1 MIALS
6 HIVYKKFI
14 GFRLLQT
21 GKNDT
26 DKTIAS
32 RRRHSNNITGYQ
44 IERHAHARPLI
55 NIKLVK
61 EQQKSRSRIEASVE
75 KPSPLAYIT
84 VILNM
89 ISDNRKQMNQ
99 EGLTKAPILVVLLVA
114 VLFAVA
120 NVGIMA
126 GHASMQQQPKT
137 EDSRLLRNVPA
148 SNNTS
153 NSTSSIIKKG
163 VTSSENHLSQ
173 KSTKSLPASIKTLSV
188 SIKSSQTIVN
198 GRGKLTISAIA
209 YDATTGKKIEN
220 ALVRLKIL
228 FSSNDTSKEIVG
240 RNGEVIYSA
249 EIKPDSKGSSNIA
262 IRTTAQAFA
271 PGYSA
276 KTSLSSSSVITSN
289 GSDSGSSTAFFS
301 GDSGSSKDI
310 INDNASNLAQNI
322 LRDVQKRLQN
332 GIDFSLAK

>member
-1 MIALS
+1 
-6 HIVYKKFI
+6 
-14 GFRLLQT
+14 
-21 GKNDT
+21 
-26 DKTIAS
+26 
-32 RRRHSNNITGYQ
+32 
-44 IERHAHARPLI
+44 
-55 NIKLVK
+55 
-61 EQQKSRSRIEASVE
+61 
-75 KPSPLAYIT
+75 
-84 VILNM
+84 
-89 ISDNRKQMNQ
+89 MNQ

-120 NVGIMA
+120 KVGIMA

-137 EDSRLLRNVPA
+137 EGSRLLRNVPA
-148 SNNTS
+148 GNNTS

-173 KSTKSLPASIKTLSV
+173 KSTKSLPASIKPLSV

-198 GRGKLTISAIA
+198 DRGKLTISAIA

-228 FSSNDTSKEIVG
+228 FTSNDTSKEIVG

-262 IRTTAQAFA
+262 IRTTAEAFA

-276 KTSLSSSSVITSN
+276 KTSLSSSSTSVITST
-289 GSDSGSSTAFFS
+289 GSSSGSSRAFFS
-301 GDSGSSKDI
+301 SSSKDI
-310 INDNASNLAQNI
+310 INDNARNLAQNI
-322 LRDVQKRLQN
+322 LRNVQKRLQQN
-332 GIDFSLAK
+332 GIGFSLAK